1 MSGFTDGEFLEGL
14 VCERIVQLLS
24 GARDECGSK
33 ILEDAEAVI
42 AGMEPEKKEKLEAYL
57 EMMVDQRAAEEKK
70 LYWGGLMD
78 GIRLAGNIYLL
89 GMDRRC
95 VMCRWVDTIG
105 K

>member
-57 EMMVDQRAAEEKK
+57 EMTVDQRAVEEKK
-70 LYWGGLMD
+70 IYWGGLMD
-78 GIRLAGNIYLL
+78 GIRLAGNIYLAGL
-89 GMDRRC
+89 EARC
-95 VMCRWVDTIG
+95 VLS